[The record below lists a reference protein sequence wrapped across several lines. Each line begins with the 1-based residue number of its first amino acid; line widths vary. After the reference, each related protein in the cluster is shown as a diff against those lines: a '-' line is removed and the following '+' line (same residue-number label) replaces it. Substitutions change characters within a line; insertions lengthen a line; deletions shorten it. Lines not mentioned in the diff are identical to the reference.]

1 MLQKQIEDNCIFY
14 YCPIMKKIITLFFTI
29 CLLQSCN
36 SNTSE
41 QTSTQQEEEN
51 FTSEMENGKWTTD
64 FATAQELK
72 GMHYTI
78 ENFTLL
84 SNKKKLENLK
94 AYQEFGNLM
103 QMHIDRVT
111 TYCRLDVDS
120 KNLLCKKLDKI
131 KTEIEILHGDDME
144 RSKAALKNIN
154 LHLAEIDSSFSYIN

>member
-1 MLQKQIEDNCIFY
+1 
-14 YCPIMKKIITLFFTI
+14 MKKIIALFLTI

-36 SNTSE
+36 SKTSE

-94 AYQEFGNLM
+94 AYQ
-103 QMHIDRVT
+103 
-111 TYCRLDVDS
+111 
-120 KNLLCKKLDKI
+120 
-131 KTEIEILHGDDME
+131 
-144 RSKAALKNIN
+144 
-154 LHLAEIDSSFSYIN
+154 